1 MRRKWHGLVAAALC
15 ATGPLSTM
23 FAQQKAG
30 MEASPAAEAAAPEI
44 RSVPCRPENR
54 AAGDLTGTVKDQTG
68 ALVAGVKIEVRHGR
82 QGNLRTSVTD
92 GRGRFTFAAVS
103 AGRYDVTAIAAA
115 FEVVAVRDV
124 PVEACHATMLHL
136 VLKVAPTKT
145 DVTVTDGATGGSGE
159 ALAALAPQ
167 TSDTASLFEGAPGV
181 SLAANGGV
189 SSLPAIHGMDDDR
202 VKILVDG
209 MTLASHC
216 SNHMNPPLSYVDP
229 GSVAR
234 IATLAGITPV
244 SSGGDSIGGTL
255 TVESAAPEF
264 AAPGARAI
272 ASGEMT
278 GFHRT
283 NGVVSGGN
291 LSVSAASRQWSA
303 TYNGTYVNAA
313 DYTRGAGT
321 RVMSTLYQSRTYNG
335 QVGARLA
342 DGTLVLNLG
351 YQDIPAQAFVNAHM
365 DMLKNEARYANLHY
379 SARPGWGRLEAVV
392 FYERTGH
399 LMNLLAD
406 KKLVMNMN
414 MPMETKGANLGYSLG
429 VEVPLRARDTLRA
442 GTEFHRFTLDDW
454 WPASMAM
461 VGPMGPNT
469 LWNVHDGR
477 RNRWGSYVEW
487 EGRHGTGW
495 TELLGVRSDM
505 VFMDTGNVQGY
516 NMEPAQ
522 TGSAAYYADATAF
535 NSVSHGR
542 HDNNVDVTALGR
554 YQRDAAHSFE
564 FGYAR
569 KTRSPNLYERYLWVK
584 QSAMSVDMNGWFGD
598 LNGYTGNLELRPEIA
613 NTVSASAAL
622 RDGKQARWQLKVTP
636 YLTHVQ
642 DFIDVSRCPPSENG
656 LGNGCTQARFD
667 ATTATLAT
675 TPYVT
680 LQFGNYSARIAG
692 VDGQARVSLG
702 GATRAGA
709 FTLAGM
715 LSYLRGRN
723 TASPAP
729 GSPGQQ
735 PLYHMMPLHGTLT
748 LEHTLG
754 NWSNTF
760 ALQAVDARR
769 DLQGVRLELRS
780 PGYMLASLR
789 TSYQR
794 RIAGPLGLH
803 FDAGIDNLAGRDYIL
818 PLGGR
823 YYGPTMAAIRA
834 GAQVPGMGRSFYGGL
849 TVQF

>member
-15 ATGPLSTM
+15 ATGPLSMM

-30 MEASPAAEAAAPEI
+30 MAASPAAEAAPPEI
-44 RSVPCRPENR
+44 RSAACRPENH
-54 AAGDLTGTVKDQTG
+54 AAGDLTGTVKDQMG
-68 ALVAGVKIEVRHGR
+68 ALMAAVKIEVRDRTLGS
-82 QGNLRTSVTD
+82 LRTGVTD
-92 GRGRFTFAAVS
+92 ERGRFAFEGVS
-103 AGRYDVTAIAAA
+103 AGRYDVTAMAAGFEAAA
-115 FEVVAVRDV
+115 IRDV

-136 VLKVAPTKT
+136 VLQVASTKT
-145 DVTVTDGATGGSGE
+145 EITVTEGAMGGSGE
-159 ALAALAPQ
+159 ALAALTPQ
-167 TSDTASLFEGAPGV
+167 TSDTASLFGDTPGV

-189 SSLPAIHGMDDDR
+189 SSLPAIHGMADDR

-216 SNHMNPPLSYVDP
+216 SNHMNPALSYVDP

-234 IATLAGITPV
+234 IATIAGITPV

-255 TVESAAPEF
+255 TVDSAAPEF
-264 AAPGARAI
+264 AAPGERFVESGAI
-272 ASGEMT
+272 T

-283 NGVVSGGN
+283 NGVVSGGD

-303 TYNGTYVNAA
+303 SYNGTYVNAA
-313 DYTRGAGT
+313 DYSGGGGT

-335 QVGARLA
+335 QAGARLA
-342 DGTLVLNLG
+342 DQTLVLKMG

-379 SARPGWGRLEAVV
+379 SARPGWGRLEAVA

-429 VEVPLRARDTLRA
+429 IEIPLRGRDTLRA

-461 VGPMGPNT
+461 VGPMGPNP
-469 LWNVHDGR
+469 LWNVQDGR
-477 RNRWGSYVEW
+477 RNRWGTYLEW
-487 EGRHGTGW
+487 EGRHGAGW
-495 TELLGVRSDM
+495 TELLGVRSDIVRM
-505 VFMDTGNVQGY
+505 NTGHVQGY
-516 NMEPAQ
+516 NMVPTQ

-535 NSVSHGR
+535 NSVRHGR
-542 HDNNVDVTALGR
+542 QDNNVDVTALGR

-598 LNGYTGNLELRPEIA
+598 LNGYTGNLDLRPEIA
-613 NTVSASAAL
+613 NTVSASGSL
-622 RDGKQARWQLKVTP
+622 QDEGQARWQLKVTP
-636 YLTHVQ
+636 YLTYVQ

-667 ATTATLAT
+667 ATTATLAA

-680 LQFGNYSARIAG
+680 LQFGNYGARIVG
-692 VDGQARVSLG
+692 VDGQARIALG

-709 FTLAGM
+709 FSLAGT
-715 LSYLRGRN
+715 LSYLHGSN
-723 TASPAP
+723 TAPEAP

-748 LEHTLG
+748 LEHALG
-754 NWSNTF
+754 NWSNAF

-794 RIAGPLGLH
+794 RIADPLGLR

-823 YYGPTMAAIRA
+823 YYGPTMAAIKA

-849 TVQF
+849 TAQF